1 MPCAC
6 ARGSFLVSVLA
17 LFLSSRKADATY
29 TFGYHRAETLG
40 ALASILV
47 VWMMTAILLFEA
59 MHRLVQPEIVDGP
72 LMFGV
77 SVLGVVMNVLL
88 MQVLG
93 HDHGHGDHG
102 HGHSHGHSHSHGHA
116 PPAYQ
121 PPKLPS
127 SHGHDHHE
135 EHAHGHAEHHAA
147 EHGHGHDE
155 EHAHGHA
162 EHHAAEHGHGHHEE
176 HDHDC
181 AHHDAHAH
189 DHEEQ
194 GDKHRHS
201 SSGSQKERSEEHSHG
216 VASGSHDCCDGHH
229 EEEEGGHGAHRD
241 DEEKSLA
248 IRAAMAHVIGD
259 IIASLGVCL
268 SAGLI
273 WAFHDRWLDSNGISY
288 WYRADPICTFLFSF
302 LVLSSTWSTMSEGMH
317 VLMAGAPL
325 NADTPSLLRR
335 LQAIPSVV
343 NVHDLHVWATSSDKI
358 NVWAHLTI
366 KSGTDTTAVLY
377 AAQKVAKSIGCHHT
391 CFQLEDQLTY
401 DLRVEGDECYM
412 PGHVHP

>member
-6 ARGSFLVSVLA
+6 SRGSFLVSVLA

-59 MHRLVQPEIVDGP
+59 AHRLIQPEIVDGP

-121 PPKLPS
+121 PPKLPIS
-127 SHGHDHHE
+127 
-135 EHAHGHAEHHAA
+135 
-147 EHGHGHDE
+147 HGHGHQ
-155 EHAHGHA
+155 
-162 EHHAAEHGHGHHEE
+162 EE

-181 AHHDAHAH
+181 VH
-189 DHEEQ
+189 DHEGG
-194 GDKHRHS
+194 GD
-201 SSGSQKERSEEHSHG
+201 EHSHG
-216 VASGSHDCCDGHH
+216 LPVSHGSSGSHKGRSQEPSHGVTSGSPDCCDGHH
-229 EEEEGGHGAHRD
+229 EEEEGGHGAHHD
-241 DEEKSLA
+241 DAEEKSLA
-248 IRAAMAHVIGD
+248 VRAAMAHVIGD

-273 WAFHDRWLDSNGISY
+273 WAFHDRWLDSDGISY

-335 LQAIPSVV
+335 LQAIPNVV

>member
-1 MPCAC
+1 MSCAC

-93 HDHGHGDHG
+93 HDHGHGGHG

-135 EHAHGHAEHHAA
+135 EP
-147 EHGHGHDE
+147 
-155 EHAHGHA
+155 AHGHA

-241 DEEKSLA
+241 DEEEKSLA

>member
-1 MPCAC
+1 M
-6 ARGSFLVSVLA
+6 LA

-93 HDHGHGDHG
+93 HDHGHGGHG

-135 EHAHGHAEHHAA
+135 EP
-147 EHGHGHDE
+147 
-155 EHAHGHA
+155 AHGHA

-181 AHHDAHAH
+181 AHHDAHAR

-241 DEEKSLA
+241 DEEEKSLA

>member
-1 MPCAC
+1 M
-6 ARGSFLVSVLA
+6 LA

-93 HDHGHGDHG
+93 HDHGHGGHG
-102 HGHSHGHSHSHGHA
+102 HGHSHGHSHGHGHA

-135 EHAHGHAEHHAA
+135 EP
-147 EHGHGHDE
+147 
-155 EHAHGHA
+155 AHGHA

-176 HDHDC
+176 HEHDC
-181 AHHDAHAH
+181 AHHDAHAR

-241 DEEKSLA
+241 DEEEKSLA

>member
-1 MPCAC
+1 M
-6 ARGSFLVSVLA
+6 LA

-93 HDHGHGDHG
+93 HDHGHGGHG

-135 EHAHGHAEHHAA
+135 EP
-147 EHGHGHDE
+147 
-155 EHAHGHA
+155 AHGHA

-241 DEEKSLA
+241 DEEEKSLA

>member
-1 MPCAC
+1 
-6 ARGSFLVSVLA
+6 V
-17 LFLSSRKADATY
+17 T
-29 TFGYHRAETLG
+29 
-40 ALASILV
+40 
-47 VWMMTAILLFEA
+47 
-59 MHRLVQPEIVDGP
+59 
-72 LMFGV
+72 
-77 SVLGVVMNVLL
+77 
-88 MQVLG
+88 
-93 HDHGHGDHG
+93 
-102 HGHSHGHSHSHGHA
+102 
-116 PPAYQ
+116 
-121 PPKLPS
+121 
-127 SHGHDHHE
+127 
-135 EHAHGHAEHHAA
+135 
-147 EHGHGHDE
+147 
-155 EHAHGHA
+155 
-162 EHHAAEHGHGHHEE
+162 
-176 HDHDC
+176 
-181 AHHDAHAH
+181 
-189 DHEEQ
+189 
-194 GDKHRHS
+194 
-201 SSGSQKERSEEHSHG
+201 
-216 VASGSHDCCDGHH
+216 SGSHDCCDGHH
-229 EEEEGGHGAHRD
+229 EEEEGGHGAHHD
-241 DEEKSLA
+241 DAEEKSLA
-248 IRAAMAHVIGD
+248 VRAAMAHVIGD

-273 WAFHDRWLDSNGISY
+273 WAFHDRWLDSDGISY

-335 LQAIPSVV
+335 LQAIPNVV

>member
-59 MHRLVQPEIVDGP
+59 AHRLIQPEIVDGP

-121 PPKLPS
+121 PPKLPIS
-127 SHGHDHHE
+127 
-135 EHAHGHAEHHAA
+135 
-147 EHGHGHDE
+147 HGHGHQ
-155 EHAHGHA
+155 
-162 EHHAAEHGHGHHEE
+162 EE

-181 AHHDAHAH
+181 VH
-189 DHEEQ
+189 DHEGG
-194 GDKHRHS
+194 GD
-201 SSGSQKERSEEHSHG
+201 EHSHG
-216 VASGSHDCCDGHH
+216 LSLSHGSSGSHKERSQEHGHGVTSGSHDCCDGHH
-229 EEEEGGHGAHRD
+229 EEEEGGHGAHHD
-241 DEEKSLA
+241 DAEEKSLA
-248 IRAAMAHVIGD
+248 VRAAMAHVIGD

-273 WAFHDRWLDSNGISY
+273 WAFHDRWLDSDGISY

-302 LVLSSTWSTMSEGMH
+302 LVLSSTWSTMSEGRH

-335 LQAIPSVV
+335 LQAIPNVV